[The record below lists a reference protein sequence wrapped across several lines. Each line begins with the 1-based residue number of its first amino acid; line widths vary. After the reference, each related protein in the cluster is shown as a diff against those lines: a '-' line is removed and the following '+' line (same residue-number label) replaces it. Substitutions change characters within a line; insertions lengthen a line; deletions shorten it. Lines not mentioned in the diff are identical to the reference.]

1 MPHPQHIKQALA
13 LLTQLELK
21 REPSYA
27 HFNAIR
33 IKVSSHPES
42 VLGIRMRHL
51 RQASHQLAK
60 LLSLDEAV
68 ALLHERA
75 TQWYEYKIIF
85 GGLLGHIA
93 TASQGIP
100 FLYPLCDGWATPDYY
115 REVLALWAKRNDDER
130 ETVLHSITQHA
141 NDSNP
146 YARRLTVVAW
156 LDIIRHGL
164 ATPEDA
170 LQHITALQ
178 DDKEYYVQMAIAWL
192 LAEMTIQAAP
202 TDPTLMD
209 EILRQIS
216 NATVVGMYE
225 QKLRDSLQSKTL
237 SKINRRKITG

>member
-51 RQASHQLAK
+51 RQANHQLAK

-93 TASQGIP
+93 TA
-100 FLYPLCDGWATPDYY
+100 